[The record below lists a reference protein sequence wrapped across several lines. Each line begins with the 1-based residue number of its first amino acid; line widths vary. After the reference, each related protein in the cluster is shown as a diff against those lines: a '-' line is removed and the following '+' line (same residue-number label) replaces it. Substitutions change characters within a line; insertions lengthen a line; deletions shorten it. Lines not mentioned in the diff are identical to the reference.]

1 MYEYKY
7 KSEVFKAS
15 AKFGE
20 VKKGTTRGKDL
31 DKLDELINQQA
42 AEGWELAFQ
51 SIALDATLA
60 QHKIL
65 LTFRKPKD

>member
-1 MYEYKY
+1 MYEY

-15 AKFGE
+15 IKFGE
-20 VKKGTTRGKDL
+20 VKKGSARGKDL
-31 DKLDELINQQA
+31 DKLDEIINQQA

-51 SIALDATLA
+51 SIALDSTLA